1 MNDRQVEK
9 FYFDYASTTPLDPR
23 VFEAM
28 RPYFMEEFGNAS
40 NLYELGHRARQA
52 VEKSLDKIVSVLN
65 CKSEEFIFTGS
76 ATESDNLAILGVARA
91 NKDSGNK
98 IIISNVEHKGIIAAC
113 GALKEEGFEIY
124 ELKVKE
130 NGLINPEDLKKLLD
144 KETVLVSVTLAD
156 NETGT
161 IQPIKE
167 LAEVIKKF
175 RQKNN
180 RPLPYFHTDAVQAAL
195 YLDLD
200 VEKLGIDLMTLSSH
214 KIYGPKGIAGLY
226 IRKGTDIK
234 PIIFGGGHQNKLRS
248 GTENVPG
255 IIGFAEALG
264 IASKEKDKESERIK
278 KLRDKLQKG
287 ILKSIPKVV
296 VNSHPTRRLP
306 NFINVSILDI
316 EGEALL
322 LHLSEK
328 GIYVNTGSACNAEKL
343 EPSHIL
349 KALGLP
355 YEYIHGS
362 IRFTLGKSITE
373 ESINYVLKHLPE
385 IVYKLRR
392 ISPLNL
398 DIGNKKII
406 SQPRA
411 FIGGKTP
418 HFLRG
423 KI

>member
-1 MNDRQVEK
+1 ME
-9 FYFDYASTTPLDPR
+9 
-23 VFEAM
+23 
-28 RPYFMEEFGNAS
+28 PYFAEEFGNAS
-40 NLYELGHRARQA
+40 NLYELGHRAWQA
-52 VEKSLDKIVSVLN
+52 VEKSLDKIASVLN
-65 CKSEEFIFTGS
+65 CRSGEFIFTGS

-91 NKDSGNK
+91 NKKFGNK
-98 IIISNVEHKGIIAAC
+98 IIISNIEHKGIIAAC
-113 GALKEEGFEIY
+113 DALKEEGFEIC
-124 ELKVKE
+124 ELKVGEK
-130 NGLINPEDLKKLLD
+130 GLINSEDLKKFLD
-144 KETVLVSVTLAD
+144 ERTVLVSVTYAN

-161 IQPIKE
+161 IQPIKK

-180 RPLPYFHTDAVQAAL
+180 RSFPYFHTDAAQAAL

-226 IRKGTDIK
+226 IKKGTNIK
-234 PIIFGGGHQNKLRS
+234 SVIFGGGNGRNKLRS
-248 GTENVPG
+248 GTENIPG
-255 IIGFAEALG
+255 IVGFAEALE
-264 IASKEKDKESERIK
+264 IASKEKNEEYAKIGE
-278 KLRDKLQKG
+278 LRDKLQNG
-287 ILKSIPKVV
+287 IIKSVPKVV
-296 VNSHPTRRLP
+296 VNGHSTRRLP

-362 IRFTLGKSITE
+362 IRFTLGKSTTE

-385 IVYKLRR
+385 IVRRLRQ

-398 DIGNKKII
+398 EIGKEKSVSQKK
-406 SQPRA
+406 A
-411 FIGGKTP
+411 FIGGRTP
-418 HFLRG
+418 HFLRE